1 MTVSPT
7 TGRGDALDRVRRE
20 NETLYAVIKTVSSSL
35 ALDRVLAGIVEI
47 ATDATACHACFIYFM
62 KEERL
67 VLQAASPRYAHLVGE
82 LEWGIDEGLTG
93 WVART
98 RTPEFIRERAME
110 DPRMKYIPELEEER
124 FQSMVAVP
132 LLYRSGAVIGV
143 IVLHTEAPREFDD
156 DVLKFLVHTASLA
169 AGAIENAQLYEETR
183 RRVDELTT
191 LTRLSQSLAA
201 VTLREDLHDAVT
213 RGARELL
220 GADSCQIWRLD
231 AEADE
236 LLLAAADPPEP
247 EGRAPR
253 PGRAALLLDMVR
265 RERRGAAPRSDVDDG
280 ERLLVAPLAAG
291 DEQLG
296 LLCCGVS
303 GRSFGEEDAELLRA
317 VANQTAVGLKKA
329 ELIERLT
336 AENIVKD
343 MFEALAAGSVKTA
356 EAKAGEARC
365 DLSRPH
371 VFLHVERAP
380 EAAGETDPREET
392 PWPELAGR
400 VQARLRR
407 LYRRAFFDARHD
419 SLRALVPLPALDA
432 GAAEQLRLAC
442 EGLGADLGVDIGLSD
457 TERGAASARRRMR
470 EAADAAR
477 IARSLAAEWRGRL
490 VRAPRRIPLPREPRA
505 RGGSARPL
513 RAGGGGADR
522 VRPRTQRAA
531 RRHPRA
537 LPRRALQRGR
547 QRPRPLHP
555 SEHGAPAARAD
566 PADHEARPAGGGPP
580 VAGAG
585 AQGRAA
591 AAGARGDRRVRSALG
606 ASAPAAHRQP
616 DPEDGV
622 ADDVR
627 EKHEQDPPRLD
638 QDGVLLRPQL
648 DDREV
653 AQAEE
658 RQEKDDRHLSDHEE
672 EDHDRGH
679 PIAGGAG
686 R

>member
-1 MTVSPT
+1 MTVSPV
-7 TGRGDALDRVRRE
+7 TGRGNALDRVRRE

-35 ALDRVLAGIVEI
+35 ALERVLAGIVEI
-47 ATDATACHACFIYFM
+47 ATDATGCHACFIYFL
-62 KEERL
+62 KGDRL
-67 VLQAASPRYAHLVGE
+67 VLQAASPRYSHLVDE

-110 DPRMKYIPELEEER
+110 DPRMKYVPELEEER

-143 IVLHTEAPREFDD
+143 VVLHTEAPREFDD

-183 RRVDELTT
+183 RRVDALTT
-191 LTRLSQSLAA
+191 LTRLSQALAA

-220 GADSCQIWRLD
+220 GADTCQIWRLD
-231 AEADE
+231 PEADE
-236 LLLAAADPPEP
+236 LVLAAADPPEP
-247 EGRAPR
+247 EGRASR

-265 RERRGAAPRSDVDDG
+265 REWRGDRGDAPRRDVEDG

-296 LLCCGVS
+296 LLCCGVA
-303 GRSFGEEDAELLRA
+303 GRSFGEEDSELLRA

-365 DLSRPH
+365 DLTRPH

-380 EAAGETDPREET
+380 AALGGKGRPPGREEK
-392 PWPELAGR
+392 PWPELAAR

-419 SLRALVPLPALDA
+419 SLRALVPLPALDT

-442 EGLGADLGVDIGLSD
+442 EELGADLGVDIGLSD

-477 IARSLAAEWRGRL
+477 IARSLAA
-490 VRAPRRIPLPREPRA
+490 
-505 RGGSARPL
+505 
-513 RAGGGGADR
+513 GGGAVSYERLGAYRYLVNLELDEAPRDR
-522 VRPRTQRAA
+522 YGQAVAALIDYDRDRNARLVDTLERYLAA
-531 RRHPRA
+531 RCSVAASARA
-537 LPRRALQRGR
+537 LYIHPNTVR
-547 QRPRPLHP
+547 QRLERIQQITKLDLREEDLL
-555 SEHGAPAARAD
+555 SLELALKVARL
-566 PADHEARPAGGGPP
+566 
-580 VAGAG
+580 
-585 AQGRAA
+585 
-591 AAGARGDRRVRSALG
+591 RRVR
-606 ASAPAAHRQP
+606 
-616 DPEDGV
+616 
-622 ADDVR
+622 
-627 EKHEQDPPRLD
+627 
-638 QDGVLLRPQL
+638 
-648 DDREV
+648 
-653 AQAEE
+653 EE
-658 RQEKDDRHLSDHEE
+658 TGE
-672 EDHDRGH
+672 
-679 PIAGGAG
+679 
-686 R
+686 